1 MHIYIYIYVYV
12 SIYIYIYIGMYKC
25 VLLARILLS
34 DKTYTNIYPCVV
46 SLLPL
51 SSVVEPQLQFGNS
64 VRA

>member
-1 MHIYIYIYVYV
+1 
-12 SIYIYIYIGMYKC
+12 MYKC